1 MASGGYRA
9 NAGRKK
15 GQKDRKP
22 RKLTEEQQE
31 TEQIKQ
37 LLSLGVKAK
46 AKFYQEFLIRVANK
60 DGKQKPLSIVE
71 KRMMNALDE
80 DLKANITDGNSQVE
94 FSDYE
99 ATEFLR
105 VVWNDP
111 KIDMALRIRAAEI
124 IVRGAAEKP
133 GGKKDDKKDRAE
145 EAGRGKFAPSKP
157 PLALVK

>member
-37 LLSLGVKAK
+37 LLSLGIKAK

-60 DGKQKPLSIVE
+60 DKKQKPLSIVE
-71 KRMMNALDE
+71 KRMMEALDK
-80 DLKANITDGNSQVE
+80 DLKANINDDNSQVE
-94 FSDYE
+94 FSDYG
-99 ATEFLR
+99 AAEFLKI
-105 VVWNDP
+105 VWNDP

-124 IVRGAAEKP
+124 IVRGAADKP
-133 GGKKDDKKDRAE
+133 GKKDDKEEKAK
-145 EAGRGKFAPSKP
+145 EAGKGKFAPSKP